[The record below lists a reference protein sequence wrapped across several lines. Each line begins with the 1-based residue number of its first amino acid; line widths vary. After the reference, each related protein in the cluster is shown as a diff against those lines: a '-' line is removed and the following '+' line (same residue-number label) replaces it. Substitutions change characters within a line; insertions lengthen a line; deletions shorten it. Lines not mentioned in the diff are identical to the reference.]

1 MTDRL
6 DYGAVEDRTMPAVVY
21 ALYLLGFA
29 TFGAT
34 TLVGLIIAYASQA
47 GAGPQSRSHYTFLIR
62 TFWLSLAFMVVAAV
76 LFAFGLPL
84 SLILIGIPLL
94 LLAKAVVGLTC
105 IWFAVRAIL
114 GVVFL
119 ARGEGYP
126 RPYAWII

>member
-29 TFGAT
+29 TFGAS
-34 TLVGLIIAYASQA
+34 TLVGVIIAYASQA
-47 GAGPQSRSHYTFLIR
+47 AAGPVNRSHYTFLIR
-62 TFWLSLAFMVVAAV
+62 TFWLSLAFMVAAGV
-76 LFAFGLPL
+76 LFAIGLPL

-94 LLAKAVVGLTC
+94 LLAKAIIGLTC
-105 IWFAVRAIL
+105 IWFGVRTIL

-119 ARGEGYP
+119 ARGEAYP
-126 RPYAWII
+126 RPYAVLA